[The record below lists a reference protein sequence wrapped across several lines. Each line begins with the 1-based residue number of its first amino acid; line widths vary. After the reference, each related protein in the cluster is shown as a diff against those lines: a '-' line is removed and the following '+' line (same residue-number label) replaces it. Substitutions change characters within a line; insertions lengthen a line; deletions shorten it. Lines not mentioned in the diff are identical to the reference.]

1 MTRLDALVSAQA
13 TRTPEA
19 HAVVFGPTRLT
30 YRELEERSH
39 RLAHALR
46 AGGLRP
52 DDRVC
57 VLVPKGADAVVFL
70 LGVLKAGGVCVPL
83 DTASPVDRLVSIVDQ
98 TAPCLLLADRQRT
111 PLATEVAGAAA
122 PGAVAGL
129 CLPDGDATAA
139 GDLPSITAADIAS
152 APTTAPEPVSGAS
165 DVAYVLFTS
174 GSSGEPKGVPLTHS
188 GIVHFVTWAN
198 EHFGLGPDDRIS
210 CHLQMHFD
218 GSLWDVYGP
227 LICGAELHLVPPEA
241 SLLPTTLA
249 AFIREARLTQWLSVP
264 SVLSAMARHDV
275 VEKDDFP
282 HLRRVLWGGE
292 VFPPTDVEYWMRRL
306 PHVTFTGFYGTTETT
321 IASSFH
327 TLTELPDEALPVG
340 RAIPGEWLEAVDD
353 QLRPVAPGEVGEM
366 VIGGAGVSPGYWRD
380 PERTAA
386 SFIELPSG
394 SGRRAYRTG
403 DLGSKDADGL
413 LRFHGRADRQV
424 KVNGYRVEL
433 DEVMTELHSLPEI
446 AAGAVVSV
454 PGAAGSPLICAA
466 YTLAAGVSL
475 TTAQVKARLAHKVPG
490 YMLPSRWLALESL
503 PANANGK
510 TDLRA
515 LQQRFTA
522 DEAVPGGGGGA

>member
-1 MTRLDALVSAQA
+1 MTRLEGLVSAQA

-19 HAVVFGPTRLT
+19 DAVVFGPTRLT
-30 YRELEERSH
+30 YRELDERSSQ
-39 RLAHALR
+39 LAHALR
-46 AGGLRP
+46 TGGLRP

-57 VLVPKGADAVVFL
+57 VLVPKGPDAVVYL

-83 DTASPVDRLVSIVDQ
+83 DTGSPADRLVSIVNQ
-98 TAPCLLLADRQRT
+98 TGPCRLLADRRRT
-111 PLATEVAGAAA
+111 PLATEVSDAVA
-122 PGAVAGL
+122 PGAVVGL
-129 CLPDGDATAA
+129 CLPEGDAT
-139 GDLPSITAADIAS
+139 GPLPTVTAADVAS
-152 APTTAPEPVSGAS
+152 APTTAPEPVGGAS
-165 DVAYVLFTS
+165 GVAYVLFTS
-174 GSSGEPKGVPLTHS
+174 GSAGEPKGVPLTHAA
-188 GIVHFVTWAN
+188 IIHFVTWAN
-198 EHFGLGPDDRIS
+198 EHFGLRSDDRIS
-210 CHLQMHFD
+210 CHLQLHFD

-227 LICGAELHLVPPEA
+227 LVCGAELHLVPPEA

-249 AFIREARLTQWLSVP
+249 QFIRDARLTQWLSVP
-264 SVLSAMARHDV
+264 SVLSAMARHEV

-282 HLRRVLWGGE
+282 QLRRVLWGGE

-321 IASSFH
+321 IASSYY

-340 RAIPGEWLEAVDD
+340 RAIPGEWLEPVDD

-386 SFIELPSG
+386 SFIELPPG

-403 DLGSKDADGL
+403 DLGSRDADGL

-446 AAGAVVSV
+446 AAAAVV
-454 PGAAGSPLICAA
+454 AAPSRTGSPLICAA
-466 YTLAAGVSL
+466 YALTAGVSL
-475 TTAQVKARLAHKVPG
+475 TTAQVKARLGSKVPG
-490 YMLPSRWLALESL
+490 YMLPTRWLALESL
-503 PANANGK
+503 PVNANGK

-515 LQQRFTA
+515 LQQRFAA